1 MRRKKVFWFALVV
14 VILISIVIFTCDS
27 IIHNAAKGKLYADS
41 KSIPYNKLGILLGVP
56 KFKKNGDK
64 SMYYDNRVAAAVK
77 LLQDRK
83 IKYLLISGD
92 SSSERFNEP
101 YSMRGDLIASG
112 IDSSV
117 LYVDYLCTRTYES
130 IRRLKEIYGQDT
142 VTIISQAP
150 HNERALYLASKEGIQ
165 AIAFNAV
172 ELKGVQTWYTTVHE
186 KLARV
191 KVFIGFL
198 FDKNPVYSDPKV
210 KLPDN

>member
-1 MRRKKVFWFALVV
+1 MRRKKVFRFVSVV
-14 VILISIVIFTCDS
+14 VILAAISIFICDS
-27 IIHNAAKGKLYADS
+27 IIRNAAKGKLYDDS
-41 KSIPYNKLGILLGVP
+41 KAIPYNRLGILLGVP
-56 KFKKNGDK
+56 KFKKNGDE
-64 SMYYDNRVAAAVK
+64 SMYYANRIAAAVK

-92 SSSERFNEP
+92 SSSKRFNEP
-101 YSMRGDLIASG
+101 YSMRQDLIAAG

-117 LYVDYLCTRTYES
+117 LYVDYLATRTYES

-150 HNERALYLASKEGIQ
+150 HNERALYLASKEGIT

-172 ELKGVQTWYTTVHE
+172 ELKGIQTWYTTVHE

-191 KVFIGFL
+191 KVFIDFL
-198 FDKNPVYSDPKV
+198 FDKHTTYLDPKV
-210 KLPDN
+210 KLPEN

>member
-1 MRRKKVFWFALVV
+1 MRRKKILWFVSIVV
-14 VILISIVIFTCDS
+14 VIISMTIFICDN
-27 IIHNAAKGKLYADS
+27 IIHNAAKGKLYVDS

-56 KFKKNGDK
+56 KFRKNGDK
-64 SMYYDNRVAAAVK
+64 SMYYANRVAAAVT

-92 SSSERFNEP
+92 SSSEHYNEP
-101 YSMRGDLIASG
+101 YSMRQDLIAAG

-117 LYVDYLCTRTYES
+117 LYVDYLSTRTYES

-142 VTIISQAP
+142 VTIISQAS
-150 HNERALYLASKEGIQ
+150 HNERALYLASKEGIK

-172 ELKGVQTWYTTVHE
+172 DLKGIQTWYAIVHE

-191 KVFIGFL
+191 KVFIDFL
-198 FDKNPVYSDPKV
+198 LDKKTGYPDPKV